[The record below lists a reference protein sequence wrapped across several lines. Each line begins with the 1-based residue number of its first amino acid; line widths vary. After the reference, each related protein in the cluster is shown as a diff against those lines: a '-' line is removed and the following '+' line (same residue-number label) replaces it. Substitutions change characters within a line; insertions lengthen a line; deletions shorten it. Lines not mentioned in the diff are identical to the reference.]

1 VSDAKSEHEPVPRES
16 LSSVD
21 LRIMCIVGVF
31 ATREDIAKRMEEKGK
46 MMKVGRLSSR
56 CSFGLKRDW
65 VC

>member
-1 VSDAKSEHEPVPRES
+1 VPRES

-21 LRIMCIVGVF
+21 LRITCIFGVLR
-31 ATREDIAKRMEEKGK
+31 TREDIAKGMMEEGK

-56 CSFGLKRDW
+56 CFFGLKRDW